1 MRQRFALAAALACAA
16 LAGSA
21 SAQPNNPF
29 GPDFK
34 PGDISPYVDSRPDW
48 KEGDTVL
55 PAYPQASNL
64 IEFSAGALSSFRFF
78 VDAESISPGADGI
91 VRYTLVARS
100 SSGND
105 NVSFSGLRCKTA
117 EHRLFAN
124 GRTSDKTWVPQRD
137 SPWKVV
143 EVKAYNRQHLVL
155 MRDFF
160 CPAAVPIM
168 TRAEGIDA
176 LRKGFHPHA
185 IGYHPGADRF

>member
-1 MRQRFALAAALACAA
+1 MRQHVALAAAVACAA

-21 SAQPNNPF
+21 FAQPNNQF

-34 PGDISPYVDSRPDW
+34 PGEASPYVDSRPDW
-48 KEGDTVL
+48 KEGDSAL

-64 IEFSAGALSSFRFF
+64 IEYAASALSSFRFF
-78 VDAESISPGADGI
+78 VDAESITPGSDGI
-91 VRYTLVARS
+91 VRYTLVGRS
-100 SSGND
+100 SSGTE
-105 NVSFSGLRCKTA
+105 NVSFNGLRCRTA
-117 EHRLFAN
+117 EHKLFAS
-124 GRTSDKTWVPQRD
+124 GRASDKTWVPVRD
-137 SPWKVV
+137 SQWKVL
-143 EVKAYNRQHLVL
+143 EAKTYNSQHLVL

-185 IGYHPGADRF
+185 IGYHPGSDRF